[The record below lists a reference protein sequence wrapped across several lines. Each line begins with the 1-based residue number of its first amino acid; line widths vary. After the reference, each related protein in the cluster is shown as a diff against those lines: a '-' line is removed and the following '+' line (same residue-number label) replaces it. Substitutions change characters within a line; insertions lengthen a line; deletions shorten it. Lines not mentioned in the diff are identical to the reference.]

1 MQLSPRQYQ
10 VDPTGSSYVADT
22 RPLMAAMG
30 AQAATQIEGN
40 RMMQE
45 TVQRGMKGVED
56 FAARRQLA
64 AARVQLGQLKLTDP
78 DYGQKLSGLV
88 MDNPLAF
95 TNEKTAP
102 VANYAFK
109 QAANDFQSKRENEQK
124 MADAYRSYLYQ
135 RDVAVSTT
143 GMKLNAQSSAM
154 AKQNAQYAANVYRPQ
169 LAAINKSLAEVR
181 KNKSERPK
189 EAKYWE
195 RQENELLTQKTDIEG
210 NYKEVLG
217 TVPLEEDYD
226 IGEPVPPP
234 NAIPALPFSPD
245 DVDTAASSSEDF
257 TLARTNA
264 NSAGNGAPLPPPG
277 DSGELFL
284 ALNPQIQDRG
294 YYGPAPRAEAV
305 PETEVYIPTDSTLTP
320 DVAAPA
326 TAPAGTAT
334 PTAAAVAAPTTATA
348 VAPTAAPTA
357 AAVAPT
363 ATDADAEYMAAE
375 QEVARRLGKEKTTG
389 AAGKMTQSSI
399 DALVR
404 VTPAVNQAQVE
415 YDGIDTQLKILDN
428 QIKDAAEFS
437 ADTTKLKADREVL
450 LKNLP
455 AAKNKLELLKAASE
469 LKLSEFATA
478 QEALDFLRTEEAIQ
492 QDKLKRAETAAA
504 AAAPA
509 APAAS
514 AAGAGGTPPPP
525 PPPMSLLEQAEFDRL
540 KPIKEQEKIA
550 APESDKQWTD
560 AKNQVIDI
568 VGGPQEL
575 MSMAQRAQRGEIP
588 GISDLTRKQILFDVI
603 SKKFYADKE
612 KAATLKVFRQKAE
625 RLGPQEVTPTAVIAA
640 LVDDVLNARIV
651 ANKRANA
658 AVATPAPVTPPVSG
672 AKGELIP
679 Q

>member
-10 VDPTGSSYVADT
+10 ADPTGSSYVADT

-64 AARVQLGQLKLTDP
+64 AARVQLGELKLTDP

-124 MADAYRSYLYQ
+124 MADAYRAYLYQ

-143 GMKLNAQSSAM
+143 GMRLNAQSSDM
-154 AKQNAQYAANVYRPQ
+154 AKQNAQYAANVFRPQ

-210 NYKEVLG
+210 NYQGVLG
-217 TVPLEEDYD
+217 AVPLEEDYD
-226 IGEPVPPP
+226 IGEPIPSPT
-234 NAIPALPFSPD
+234 ALPALPFSPD

-264 NSAGNGAPLPPPG
+264 NSAGNGAPLPPSG
-277 DSGELFL
+277 DSGELYL

-294 YYGPAPRAEAV
+294 YFGPAPRAEAV
-305 PETEVYIPTDSTLTP
+305 PETEVYIPTDPTLNP
-320 DVAAPA
+320 DVAAPVA
-326 TAPAGTAT
+326 TPMAAAAAA
-334 PTAAAVAAPTTATA
+334 PTAAAA
-348 VAPTAAPTA
+348 AAPTA

-363 ATDADAEYMAAE
+363 AADADAEYMAAE

-389 AAGKMTQSSI
+389 ASGKMTQSTI
-399 DALVR
+399 DALVNLN
-404 VTPAVNQAQVE
+404 PAVNKAQIE
-415 YDGIDTQLKILDN
+415 YSELKANIGSLED
-428 QIKDAAEFS
+428 QIKTAPEFS
-437 ADTTKLKADREVL
+437 AEIPKLKADLDVL
-450 LKNLP
+450 RKSFLSVE
-455 AAKNKLELLKAASE
+455 NKLVLQKAAAE
-469 LKLSEFATA
+469 VQLSGLENP
-478 QEALDFLRTEEAIQ
+478 QEAIDLYTVQEAVQ
-492 QDKLKRAETAAA
+492 QNKLKRAEADAAA
-504 AAAPA
+504 TKAAATGAPA
-509 APAAS
+509 AP

-540 KPIKEQEKIA
+540 KPIKDQEKIA
-550 APESDKQWTD
+550 APESDKQWTN

-575 MSMAQRAQRGEIP
+575 MSLAQIAYRGEIP
-588 GISDLTRKQILFDVI
+588 GISDLTRKQVLFDLI
-603 SKKFYADKE
+603 SKKFYSDKE

-625 RLGPQEVTPTAVIAA
+625 RLGPQEVTPVAVIAA
-640 LVDDVLNARIV
+640 LVDDVLNAQIA

-658 AVATPAPVTPPVSG
+658 ATATPTPFIPPVTG
-672 AKGELIP
+672 AKGTSIP

>member
-64 AARVQLGQLKLTDP
+64 AARVQLGELKLTDP

-124 MADAYRSYLYQ
+124 MAEAYRAYLYH
-135 RDVAVSTT
+135 RDVATATT
-143 GMKLNAQSSAM
+143 GMKLNAQSSDM
-154 AKQNAQYAANVYRPQ
+154 ANQNAQYAANVYRPQ
-169 LAAINKSLAEVR
+169 LAAINKSLTEVR

-217 TVPLEEDYD
+217 TVPLEKDYD

-234 NAIPALPFSPD
+234 SALPALPFSPD

-284 ALNPQIQDRG
+284 ALNTQVQDRG
-294 YYGPAPRAEAV
+294 YFGPAPRAEAV
-305 PETEVYIPTDSTLTP
+305 PETEVYIPTDPTLTP
-320 DVAAPA
+320 DVAAP
-326 TAPAGTAT
+326 
-334 PTAAAVAAPTTATA
+334 VAAP
-348 VAPTAAPTA
+348 VAAAAAAPTA

-389 AAGKMTQSSI
+389 ASGKMTQSTI
-399 DALVR
+399 DALVNLN
-404 VTPAVNQAQVE
+404 PAVNKAQIE
-415 YDGIDTQLKILDN
+415 YDDLEANIGILGDR
-428 QIKDAAEFS
+428 IKGAVEFS
-437 ADTTKLKADREVL
+437 ADTPKLKTELETL
-450 LKNLP
+450 LKGLP
-455 AAKNKLELLKAASE
+455 AAKNKLALIKSATEVQ
-469 LKLSEFATA
+469 LSGLENPQQAIDLYKV
-478 QEALDFLRTEEAIQ
+478 QEAVA
-492 QDKLKRAETAAA
+492 QDRSKRAEDAAA

-509 APAAS
+509 AP

-550 APESDKQWTD
+550 APESNKQWTD

-575 MSMAQRAQRGEIP
+575 MSLAQIAYRGEIP
-588 GISDLTRKQILFDVI
+588 GISDLTRKQVLFDLI
-603 SKKFYADKE
+603 SKRFYADKE

-625 RLGPQEVTPTAVIAA
+625 RLGPQEVTPVAVIAA
-640 LVDDVLNARIV
+640 LVDDVLKAQIV
-651 ANKRANA
+651 ANKRASA
-658 AVATPAPVTPPVSG
+658 ATATPAPFIPPVTG
-672 AKGELIP
+672 AKGTSIP